1 MKKNKSLENYYEN
14 MRRLSGLKENTSVDN
29 STTTLV
35 EHAKTNDGTIL
46 GIVKDAHHYYI
57 KKTTSKDSVL
67 NESHFVFVNGVQNKN
82 DYRYNSLGDAQKQL
96 NLVIKEI
103 NEAFSKNEKIS
114 KSKKQSLNEDKTTRV
129 EKPFEFLN
137 NLIKEGKNEK
147 QLDNF
152 NRFKKS
158 MNVNEDEDT
167 DDSVEDAIDTS
178 INTLDKLDDKI
189 KSEPEEK
196 EEEEVEQDLE
206 KEADDSEE
214 ELDLSDINVDDSE
227 TEEEAPD
234 DDSETVEGDDIDI
247 DDLDLGDDEET
258 KEEDT
263 SDEGDTD
270 EDLDLKEVEKLV
282 GKLTYKIR
290 DLDLTPDKTKSFMN
304 SILASFESD
313 LSDVDLED
321 KKEMSN
327 KILKAEKDGDDEE
340 ISEDVMEDDVN
351 QTCEGCKTFES
362 YLSERG
368 YEDTSDVTSMEMANV
383 ISDYIDDNEGEL
395 DDETLTEIAKHCKDD
410 VIEELKEY
418 GHLEECDKLQ
428 PFIKKINEE
437 GVDFGTV
444 EADVDD
450 MEIDD
455 INEISWG
462 GVKKAGQY
470 IKDKTKSSA
479 SNLVGKIK
487 DKFERTVKEIES
499 FGDEIIKN
507 YNKGNAN
514 EIISKIE
521 KISMELGDTIKKY
534 NDVATK
540 AGGEPIKIK
549 SIMNV
554 ISNKLSSK
562 SGQVDLSNKK
572 FESYQIDEDADIEVV
587 DDEMD
592 DVNVSTETPEIDF
605 SPAAETL
612 GVNTGSRAKLD
623 VNLKT
628 GDATISLEEQ
638 KENQIRKYIRNRIEE
653 KFNGKKS
660 SLNESKKSPKLKK
673 LDEMIDKTLLKLT
686 K

>member
-114 KSKKQSLNEDKTTRV
+114 NSKKQSLNEDKTTRV

-137 NLIKEGKNEK
+137 TLIKEGKNEK
-147 QLDNF
+147 QLENF

-158 MNVNEDEDT
+158 MKINEDVED
-167 DDSVEDAIDTS
+167 DDSVEDTMDSAID
-178 INTLDKLDDKI
+178 TLDKLDDKI

-196 EEEEVEQDLE
+196 EEVEQDLE
-206 KEADDSEE
+206 KENDDSEE
-214 ELDLSDINVDDSE
+214 ELDLSDIDVDDSE
-227 TEEEAPD
+227 TEVEVPD
-234 DDSETVEGDDIDI
+234 DDSETVEDEDIDI

-263 SDEGDTD
+263 SDEGDSDD
-270 EDLDLKEVEKLV
+270 EDLNLKEVEKLV

-290 DLDLTPDKTKSFMN
+290 GLDLTPDKTKSFMN

-327 KILKAEKDGDDEE
+327 KILKAEKDEDDEE

-351 QTCEGCKTFES
+351 QTCEGCKTFEN

-428 PFIKKINEE
+428 PFINKINEE

-572 FESYQIDEDADIEVV
+572 FESYQIDEDSEIEVV
-587 DDEMD
+587 DDEID

>member
-1 MKKNKSLENYYEN
+1 MKKNKSLENYYES

-29 STTTLV
+29 STTTLI

-103 NEAFSKNEKIS
+103 NETFSKNEKIS
-114 KSKKQSLNEDKTTRV
+114 NSKKQSLNEDKTTRV

-137 NLIKEGKNEK
+137 TLIKEGKNEK
-147 QLDNF
+147 QLENF

-158 MNVNEDEDT
+158 MKINEDVEDT
-167 DDSVEDAIDTS
+167 MDSAID
-178 INTLDKLDDKI
+178 TLDKLDDKI

-196 EEEEVEQDLE
+196 EEVEQDLE
-206 KEADDSEE
+206 KEDDDSEE
-214 ELDLSDINVDDSE
+214 ELDLSDIDVDDSE

-234 DDSETVEGDDIDI
+234 DNSETEESDDIDI

-270 EDLDLKEVEKLV
+270 DDLNLKEVEKLV

-290 DLDLTPDKTKSFMN
+290 SLDLTPDKTKSFMN

-327 KILKAEKDGDDEE
+327 KILKAEKGEDDEE
-340 ISEDVMEDDVN
+340 ISEDVMEDKDN

-362 YLSERG
+362 YLSDRG
-368 YEDTSDVTSMEMANV
+368 YDDTSDVTSMEMANV

-395 DDETLTEIAKHCKDD
+395 DDETLTEIAKHCNDE
-410 VIEELKEY
+410 VVNELKEY
-418 GHLEECDKLQ
+418 GHLDECDKLQ
-428 PFIKKINEE
+428 PFINKINEE

-444 EADVDD
+444 EANVDN
-450 MEIDD
+450 MEI
-455 INEISWG
+455 E
-462 GVKKAGQY
+462 
-470 IKDKTKSSA
+470 
-479 SNLVGKIK
+479 
-487 DKFERTVKEIES
+487 
-499 FGDEIIKN
+499 
-507 YNKGNAN
+507 
-514 EIISKIE
+514 
-521 KISMELGDTIKKY
+521 
-534 NDVATK
+534 
-540 AGGEPIKIK
+540 
-549 SIMNV
+549 
-554 ISNKLSSK
+554 
-562 SGQVDLSNKK
+562 
-572 FESYQIDEDADIEVV
+572 EDAEIDLV
-587 DDEMD
+587 DDEVDGMD
-592 DVNVSTETPEIDF
+592 TSFETEETPEVGF
-605 SPAAETL
+605 SPAADTL
-612 GVNTGSRAKLD
+612 GVSTGSRAKLN

-638 KENQIRKYIRNRIEE
+638 KTNQIRKYIRNRIEE

>member
-1 MKKNKSLENYYEN
+1 MKKNKSLENYYES

-29 STTTLV
+29 STTTLI
-35 EHAKTNDGTIL
+35 EHAKTNDGTVL

-114 KSKKQSLNEDKTTRV
+114 NSKKQSLNEDKTTRV

-137 NLIKEGKNEK
+137 TLIKEGKNEK
-147 QLDNF
+147 QLENF

-158 MNVNEDEDT
+158 MKINEDVED
-167 DDSVEDAIDTS
+167 DGSVEDTMDSAIDT
-178 INTLDKLDDKI
+178 LDSLDDKI

-196 EEEEVEQDLE
+196 EEVEQDLE
-206 KEADDSEE
+206 KEDDDSEE
-214 ELDLSDINVDDSE
+214 ELDLSDIDVDDSE
-227 TEEEAPD
+227 TEEEAPN
-234 DDSETVEGDDIDI
+234 DDSETEESDDIDI

-270 EDLDLKEVEKLV
+270 DDLNLKEVEKLV

-290 DLDLTPDKTKSFMN
+290 GLDLTPDKTKSFMN

-327 KILKAEKDGDDEE
+327 KILKAEKDEDDEE
-340 ISEDVMEDDVN
+340 ISEDIMEDDVN
-351 QTCEGCKTFES
+351 QTCEGCKTFEN

-395 DDETLTEIAKHCKDD
+395 DDETLTEIAKHCNDE
-410 VIEELKEY
+410 VVNELKEY
-418 GHLEECDKLQ
+418 GHLDECDKLQ
-428 PFIKKINEE
+428 PFINKINEE

-444 EADVDD
+444 EANVDN
-450 MEIDD
+450 MEI
-455 INEISWG
+455 E
-462 GVKKAGQY
+462 
-470 IKDKTKSSA
+470 
-479 SNLVGKIK
+479 
-487 DKFERTVKEIES
+487 
-499 FGDEIIKN
+499 
-507 YNKGNAN
+507 
-514 EIISKIE
+514 
-521 KISMELGDTIKKY
+521 
-534 NDVATK
+534 
-540 AGGEPIKIK
+540 
-549 SIMNV
+549 
-554 ISNKLSSK
+554 
-562 SGQVDLSNKK
+562 
-572 FESYQIDEDADIEVV
+572 EDAEIDLV
-587 DDEMD
+587 DDEVDGMD
-592 DVNVSTETPEIDF
+592 TSFETEETPEVGF
-605 SPAAETL
+605 SPAADTL
-612 GVNTGSRAKLD
+612 GVSTGSRAKLN

-638 KENQIRKYIRNRIEE
+638 KTNQIRKYIRNRIEE